1 MNYQLVVFDMAGT
14 TVKDN
19 KDVHRILKSAL
30 HKHDIEIS
38 IDDANEVMGIPKPVA
53 IRKLLLKRYQGTH
66 VITDD
71 WINVIHR
78 QFMSEMVRF
87 YEDDPS
93 VGEREGVSETF
104 RNLKRNGVK
113 IAIDTGFDRQIADA
127 ILKRLG
133 WEVEKLI
140 DFSVTSNEVKLGR
153 PYEDMIFKAM
163 KETGVLD
170 PKKVVKV
177 GDTISDLQQGR
188 AAACGLI
195 VAITSGAFSEE
206 DLKTEHPHHVI
217 GEISELLPLMN

>member
-19 KDVHRILKSAL
+19 KDVHRILQSAMR
-30 HKHDIEIS
+30 KHGIEIT

-53 IRKLLLKRYQGTH
+53 IRKLLAKRYEGTKP
-66 VITDD
+66 ITDL
-71 WINVIHR
+71 WIDEIHR
-78 QFMSEMVRF
+78 QFVSEMIRF
-87 YEDDPS
+87 YEEDPA
-93 VGEREGVSETF
+93 VVEREGVSETF
-104 RNLKRNGVK
+104 RNLKANGVK
-113 IAIDTGFDRQIADA
+113 VAIDTGFDRQIADA

-133 WEVEKLI
+133 WREKGLI
-140 DFSVTSNEVKLGR
+140 DVSVTSNEVKFGR
-153 PYEDMIFKAM
+153 PYGDMIFKAM
-163 KETGVLD
+163 KETGVLE

-195 VAITSGAFSEE
+195 VGITSGAFSAE

-217 GEISELLPLMN
+217 GEISELLDLMN